1 MTYREFCILVGH
13 DDDQT
18 RKQSN
23 VINRCAYVHAVRQH
37 YTLVELGD
45 MMKRTHATIL
55 HYMGLDFR
63 KSEAYHRAYQIAWEC
78 MKYQEVDNT
87 LPDFDAVV
95 GERNELRQR
104 IAQKNTQISL
114 LQEEIISL
122 RHKVEQMKAV
132 FT

>member
-37 YTLVELGD
+37 YTLVELGE

-78 MKYQEVDNT
+78 MRYQEVDNT
-87 LPDFDAVV
+87 MPDFDAVV

>member
-1 MTYREFCILVGH
+1 MTYREFSILVGH
-13 DDDQT
+13 DDDGT

-23 VINRCAYVHAVRQH
+23 VIIRCAYVHAVRQH
-37 YTLVELGD
+37 YTLVELGE

-95 GERNELRQR
+95 GERNELRHR

-114 LQEEIISL
+114 LQEEVLSL

>member
-13 DDDQT
+13 DDDGT
-18 RKQSN
+18 RKQTN

-37 YTLVELGD
+37 YTLVELGE

-87 LPDFDAVV
+87 MPDFDAVV

>member
-37 YTLVELGD
+37 YTLVELGE

>member
-37 YTLVELGD
+37 YTLVELGE

-78 MKYQEVDNT
+78 MKYEEVDNT

>member
-18 RKQSN
+18 RKQTN

-37 YTLVELGD
+37 YTLVELGE

-87 LPDFDAVV
+87 LPDFEAVV

>member
-13 DDDQT
+13 DDDGT

-23 VINRCAYVHAVRQH
+23 VIIRCAYVHAVRQH
-37 YTLVELGD
+37 YTLVELGE

-63 KSEAYHRAYQIAWEC
+63 KSEAYHRAYQMAWEC

>member
-13 DDDQT
+13 DDDGT
-18 RKQSN
+18 RKQTN

>member
-78 MKYQEVDNT
+78 MRYQEVDNT

>member
-13 DDDQT
+13 DDDGT
-18 RKQSN
+18 RKQTN

-37 YTLVELGD
+37 YTLVELGE

>member
-13 DDDQT
+13 DDDGT
-18 RKQSN
+18 RKQTN
-23 VINRCAYVHAVRQH
+23 VINRCAYVHAVRSH
-37 YTLVELGD
+37 YTLVELGE

-63 KSEAYHRAYQIAWEC
+63 KSEAYHRAYQMAWEC
-78 MKYQEVDNT
+78 MKYQEVDETTPN
-87 LPDFDAVV
+87 FDDMLA
-95 GERNELRQR
+95 ERNELRQR

-122 RHKVEQMKAV
+122 RDKVEKMKAV

>member
-23 VINRCAYVHAVRQH
+23 VIIRCAYVHAVRQH
-37 YTLVELGD
+37 YTLVELGE

-63 KSEAYHRAYQIAWEC
+63 KSEAYHRAYQVAWEC

-114 LQEEIISL
+114 LQEEVLSL

>member
-13 DDDQT
+13 DDDGT

-23 VINRCAYVHAVRQH
+23 VIIRCAYVHAVRQY
-37 YTLVELGD
+37 YTLVELGE

-78 MKYQEVDNT
+78 MKYQEVDKT

-95 GERNELRQR
+95 GERNELRQK

-114 LQEEIISL
+114 LQEEVLSL

-132 FT
+132 IT

>member
-114 LQEEIISL
+114 LQEEVLSL

>member
-1 MTYREFCILVGH
+1 
-13 DDDQT
+13 
-18 RKQSN
+18 
-23 VINRCAYVHAVRQH
+23 
-37 YTLVELGD
+37 
-45 MMKRTHATIL
+45 
-55 HYMGLDFR
+55 
-63 KSEAYHRAYQIAWEC
+63 

>member
-78 MKYQEVDNT
+78 MRYQEVDNT

-114 LQEEIISL
+114 LQEEVLSL